1 MAIYAVGIT
10 GGSGAPYALRLLNAL
25 AAAGHDVHVI
35 ISPAGEKVVRLENGI
50 RLGKTLRE
58 KQDALIRAA
67 EIQEGRG
74 SLRLFDHMNLAAPV
88 SSGSF
93 PCAGMAIVPCSTGT
107 LGRIAAGIS
116 SSLIERAADVALKE
130 RRRLVLVPRET
141 PLSEIHLTNMLALRR
156 AGADIL
162 PAMPAFYHRPRTIAD
177 MVDMIVGRILD
188 RAQAGSKKNT
198 PRRFRRGVSNRSSC
212 VDQGTRGSRPGRRE
226 PTSCRRSR
234 RCCTSPSR

>member
-1 MAIYAVGIT
+1 MAVYAVGIT

-25 AAAGHDVHVI
+25 VTAGHDVHVVV
-35 ISPAGEKVVRLENGI
+35 SHAGEKVMQLESGI
-50 RLGKTLRE
+50 RLGKTLRD
-58 KQDALIRAA
+58 KQTALERATEA
-67 EIQEGRG
+67 SGAPG
-74 SLRLFDHMNLAAPV
+74 TLRLFDPMNLAAPI

-93 PCAGMAIVPCSTGT
+93 RCEGMVIVPCSTGT

-141 PLSEIHLTNMLALRR
+141 PLSDIHLRNMLTLRQ

-162 PAMPAFYHRPRTIAD
+162 PAMPAFYHRPKTIAD

-188 RAQAGSKKNT
+188 RL
-198 PRRFRRGVSNRSSC
+198 GVDNSLFYRW
-212 VDQGTRGSRPGRRE
+212 GTD
-226 PTSCRRSR
+226 
-234 RCCTSPSR
+234 TSPDDTRMDD

>member
-10 GGSGAPYALRLLNAL
+10 GGSGTPYALRLLNAL
-25 AAAGHDVHVI
+25 TAAGHEVHVI
-35 ISPAGEKVVRLENGI
+35 VSPAGEKVMQLESGI
-50 RLGKTLRE
+50 KLGKTLKE
-58 KQDALIRAA
+58 KQAALIRAC
-67 EIQEGRG
+67 EIEEGKG
-74 SLRLFDHMNLAAPV
+74 ILRLFDAMNLAAPI

-93 PCAGMAIVPCSTGT
+93 ACTGMVIVPCSTGT

-141 PLSEIHLTNMLALRR
+141 PLSDIHLANMLTLRR

-162 PAMPAFYHRPRTIAD
+162 PAMPAFYHRPKTIAD

-188 RAQAGSKKNT
+188 RL
-198 PRRFRRGVSNRSSC
+198 GVENALFYRW
-212 VDQGTRGSRPGRRE
+212 GTD
-226 PTSCRRSR
+226 
-234 RCCTSPSR
+234 TSPGDTEMD